1 MINWFKRLIISAINK
16 TDKDI
21 KSIQDIQILH
31 LAAYQDHYRNSLQH
45 DTYELKL
52 SFLRMKKEILKAL
65 IGVNYG
71 S

>member
-16 TDKDI
+16 TDKQI
-21 KSIQDIQILH
+21 KEIQDIQIVH
-31 LAAYQDHYRNSLQH
+31 ISAYQDHYRKSLQH

-65 IGVNYG
+65 IATNR
-71 S
+71 